1 MHACTHAC
9 RQTDRQTMLV
19 CVCVFFFGG
28 RGELGECAFFWS
40 AFVSELGL
48 QGVGFRAG
56 SAKVGLE
63 RPLEE
68 EGGFGA

>member
-1 MHACTHAC
+1 MHACM
-9 RQTDRQTMLV
+9 QTDRQTDNVGV
-19 CVCVFFFGG
+19 CVCFFGG
-28 RGELGECAFFWS
+28 RGELGEWAFFWS
-40 AFVSELGL
+40 AFVSELEL